1 MKLLVT
7 KIEFDFNDE
16 DFLEWQGLSLDEQIS
31 ITNDN
36 LGIWEVDNEDEL
48 VTICDKIIEE
58 LAPAVTITPSKV
70 TITDDDYADKVDTL
84 VGNMVASDDN
94 VFTHDSEGC

>member
-7 KIEFDFNDE
+7 QIEFDFND
-16 DFLEWQGLSLDEQIS
+16 DYDDYSLSLDEQNS

-48 VTICDKIIEE
+48 VDKISDNSGWCIKK
-58 LAPAVTITPSKV
+58 I
-70 TITDDDYADKVDTL
+70 DYTSNL
-84 VGNMVASDDN
+84 IHPLTSYL
-94 VFTHDSEGC
+94 

>member
-7 KIEFDFNDE
+7 QIEFDFND
-16 DFLEWQGLSLDEQIS
+16 DYDDDYSLTLDEQKS

-48 VTICDKIIEE
+48 VDKISDNSGWCIKK
-58 LAPAVTITPSKV
+58 I
-70 TITDDDYADKVDTL
+70 DYTSNL
-84 VGNMVASDDN
+84 IHSL
-94 VFTHDSEGC
+94 TSYL

>member
-7 KIEFDFNDE
+7 QIEFDFNDSLSDE
-16 DFLEWQGLSLDEQIS
+16 YSLSLDEQIA

-48 VTICDKIIEE
+48 VDKISDNSGWCIKS
-58 LAPAVTITPSKV
+58 I
-70 TITDDDYADKVDTL
+70 DYTSNL
-84 VGNMVASDDN
+84 INPLTSYL
-94 VFTHDSEGC
+94 

>member
-7 KIEFDFNDE
+7 KIEFDFNDDYDE
-16 DFLEWQGLSLDEQIS
+16 DYSLTLDEQNS

-48 VTICDKIIEE
+48 VDKISDNSGWCVKNI
-58 LAPAVTITPSKV
+58 
-70 TITDDDYADKVDTL
+70 DYTANLLHPLTSYL
-84 VGNMVASDDN
+84 
-94 VFTHDSEGC
+94 

>member
-7 KIEFDFNDE
+7 QIEFDFND
-16 DFLEWQGLSLDEQIS
+16 DYDGDYSLSLDEQNS

-48 VTICDKIIEE
+48 VDKISDNSGWCIKSIDYQ
-58 LAPAVTITPSKV
+58 PNTPHSL
-70 TITDDDYADKVDTL
+70 TSYL
-84 VGNMVASDDN
+84 
-94 VFTHDSEGC
+94 

>member
-7 KIEFDFNDE
+7 KIEFDFDND
-16 DFLEWQGLSLDEQIS
+16 DFVEWEGLTLDGQIA

-48 VTICDKIIEE
+48 VDKISDKSGWCIK
-58 LAPAVTITPSKV
+58 TI
-70 TITDDDYADKVDTL
+70 DYTSNL
-84 VGNMVASDDN
+84 IHSL
-94 VFTHDSEGC
+94 TSYL

>member
-7 KIEFDFNDE
+7 QIEFDFND
-16 DFLEWQGLSLDEQIS
+16 DYDDDYSLTLDEQNS

-48 VTICDKIIEE
+48 VDKISDNSGWCIKS
-58 LAPAVTITPSKV
+58 I
-70 TITDDDYADKVDTL
+70 DYTSNL
-84 VGNMVASDDN
+84 LHSL
-94 VFTHDSEGC
+94 TSYL

>member
-7 KIEFDFNDE
+7 QIEFDFNDD

-48 VTICDKIIEE
+48 VDKISDNSGWCIKSIDYQPN
-58 LAPAVTITPSKV
+58 APHSLTS
-70 TITDDDYADKVDTL
+70 YL
-84 VGNMVASDDN
+84 
-94 VFTHDSEGC
+94 

>member
-7 KIEFDFNDE
+7 QIEFDFNTDMPEIYGVSEE
-16 DFLEWQGLSLDEQIS
+16 DAIA

-48 VTICDKIIEE
+48 VDKISDNSGWCVKNI
-58 LAPAVTITPSKV
+58 
-70 TITDDDYADKVDTL
+70 DYTANLLHPLTSYL
-84 VGNMVASDDN
+84 
-94 VFTHDSEGC
+94 

>member
-7 KIEFDFNDE
+7 QIEFDFNDWYQRNW
-16 DFLEWQGLSLDEQIS
+16 DFSLTSDEQIA

-48 VTICDKIIEE
+48 VDKI
-58 LAPAVTITPSKV
+58 S
-70 TITDDDYADKVDTL
+70 DTL
-84 VGNMVASDDN
+84 GWCIRSIDYTSNLLHPLTSYL
-94 VFTHDSEGC
+94 

>member
-7 KIEFDFNDE
+7 KIEFDFND
-16 DFLEWQGLSLDEQIS
+16 DYDDDYSLTLDEQNS

-48 VTICDKIIEE
+48 VDKISDNAGWCIKS
-58 LAPAVTITPSKV
+58 I
-70 TITDDDYADKVDTL
+70 DYTSNLETAEVK
-84 VGNMVASDDN
+84 
-94 VFTHDSEGC
+94 

>member
-7 KIEFDFNDE
+7 QIEFDFE
-16 DFLEWQGLSLDEQIS
+16 DDYDDYSLSLDEQNA

-48 VTICDKIIEE
+48 VDKISDNSGWCIKS
-58 LAPAVTITPSKV
+58 I
-70 TITDDDYADKVDTL
+70 DYTSNL
-84 VGNMVASDDN
+84 LHPLTSYL
-94 VFTHDSEGC
+94 

>member
-7 KIEFDFNDE
+7 KIEFDFNDSLSDE
-16 DFLEWQGLSLDEQIS
+16 YSLSLDEQIA

-48 VTICDKIIEE
+48 VDKISDNSGWCIKS
-58 LAPAVTITPSKV
+58 I
-70 TITDDDYADKVDTL
+70 DYTSNL
-84 VGNMVASDDN
+84 INPLTSYL
-94 VFTHDSEGC
+94 

>member
-7 KIEFDFNDE
+7 QIEFDFNDWYQRNW
-16 DFLEWQGLSLDEQIS
+16 DFSLTLDEQNS

-48 VTICDKIIEE
+48 VDKISDNAGWYIKS
-58 LAPAVTITPSKV
+58 I
-70 TITDDDYADKVDTL
+70 DYTSNL
-84 VGNMVASDDN
+84 IHPLTSYL
-94 VFTHDSEGC
+94 

>member
-7 KIEFDFNDE
+7 KIEFDFDDD
-16 DFLEWQGLSLDEQIS
+16 DFVEWEGLSLDEQIA

-48 VTICDKIIEE
+48 VDKISDNAGWCIKS
-58 LAPAVTITPSKV
+58 I
-70 TITDDDYADKVDTL
+70 DYTSNL
-84 VGNMVASDDN
+84 ISPL
-94 VFTHDSEGC
+94 TSYL

>member
-7 KIEFDFNDE
+7 KIEFDFDDND
-16 DFLEWQGLSLDEQIS
+16 FVEWEGLSLDEQIA

-48 VTICDKIIEE
+48 VDKISDNSGWCIRH
-58 LAPAVTITPSKV
+58 I
-70 TITDDDYADKVDTL
+70 DYTSNLIHPLTSYK
-84 VGNMVASDDN
+84 
-94 VFTHDSEGC
+94 

>member
-7 KIEFDFNDE
+7 QIEFDFND
-16 DFLEWQGLSLDEQIS
+16 DYDGDYSLTLDEQNS

-48 VTICDKIIEE
+48 VDKISDNSGWCIKS
-58 LAPAVTITPSKV
+58 I
-70 TITDDDYADKVDTL
+70 DYTSNL
-84 VGNMVASDDN
+84 IHSL
-94 VFTHDSEGC
+94 TSYL

>member
-16 DFLEWQGLSLDEQIS
+16 DFLEWQGLTLDEQIS

-48 VTICDKIIEE
+48 VDKISDKSGWCIKS
-58 LAPAVTITPSKV
+58 I
-70 TITDDDYADKVDTL
+70 DYTSNLKHSLTSYL
-84 VGNMVASDDN
+84 
-94 VFTHDSEGC
+94 

>member
-7 KIEFDFNDE
+7 KIEFDFND
-16 DFLEWQGLSLDEQIS
+16 DYDDAYSLSLDEQNS

-48 VTICDKIIEE
+48 VDKISDNSGWCIKS
-58 LAPAVTITPSKV
+58 I
-70 TITDDDYADKVDTL
+70 DYTSNL
-84 VGNMVASDDN
+84 IHPLTSYL
-94 VFTHDSEGC
+94 

>member
-7 KIEFDFNDE
+7 QIEFDFNDWYQRNW
-16 DFLEWQGLSLDEQIS
+16 DFSLTLDEQNS

-48 VTICDKIIEE
+48 VDKISDNSGWCIKSIDYQPN
-58 LAPAVTITPSKV
+58 APHPLTS
-70 TITDDDYADKVDTL
+70 YL
-84 VGNMVASDDN
+84 
-94 VFTHDSEGC
+94 

>member
-7 KIEFDFNDE
+7 SIQFDFND
-16 DFLEWQGLSLDEQIS
+16 DYDDAYKLTLDEQIA

-48 VTICDKIIEE
+48 VDKI
-58 LAPAVTITPSKV
+58 S
-70 TITDDDYADKVDTL
+70 DKSGWGIKHIDQL
-84 VGNMVASDDN
+84 VHFFGQN
-94 VFTHDSEGC
+94 